1 MQQRDPVLVASL
13 PGGPLYRLLS
23 KVGDM
28 EQAFI
33 EWRALMRSRCP
44 TVFEDARKKWV
55 ELYERQR
62 CDYKGYAFR
71 EHAYQYLSDTIPLAA
86 YFLPETMGTAP
97 RPASPKWL
105 ERLSRESLDPEAPIP
120 LAKRH
125 SYWTRFEIFGSGPV
139 PSVNSESHRII
150 DLKWLAQAR
159 ADYVRVPV
167 ERPGAFRLI
176 RQYIIRLTLYP
187 SNVDDPVF
195 DRLSTPDNVTPS
207 VRTLHDRAAI
217 LAAPDGQ
224 DVLTLAR
231 TILRDFDTADG
242 RWIDGPLYRA
252 TILPILI
259 LHANNR
265 IKATGSVREAAYELI
280 AKPDAFIPEQET
292 LWRMDT
298 AALGLQ
304 NLGKRPPTELL
315 KLNKILCGCLWLVAV
330 SGKPEDVHLLST
342 LAKNFQK
349 NEKVFEFNRIIR
361 ALGITADRDAINEQ
375 IALRQK
381 TRHSMMLGQI
391 NAALADSAQK
401 SGTSITE
408 LEERS
413 AYTHDLDSHHE
424 RAVPL
429 PNGLTATLSVKTN
442 GSGTVTLFSA
452 DGTELRPVPPAIRAE
467 LKTIRAYEKLREE
480 ARALTKEMQAHRLRL
495 ERSWLTQES
504 WTAERF
510 RTNYLAHPV
519 LSWLAHRQIWT
530 LTAPDGTQRTV
541 LFPNGTPVAP
551 NGTPTAPLR
560 DDETLTLWH
569 PLDADM
575 AFVSQWRDTLEAIAL
590 IQPIR
595 QAWRETYVLTDA
607 ERATS
612 PASLRYAK
620 QVLRQAQSVE
630 LGRQRGWRVRTLSMH
645 MPSSE
650 GDPTSL
656 TIPAAGLHAEI
667 WTAGVDGQA
676 AFQHGTFTHILTD
689 RVQFRTVTDKG
700 SWRHDGGKKLAIG
713 KDTVPLED
721 VPSLIFS
728 EVMRDL
734 DLFVS
739 VASIGLEVTYLDG
752 AEGRSIGEWRRLSD
766 LAIWKQDE
774 TTSLNGRARIRYET
788 LERLLPRLTIADRLE
803 LTDTH
808 VHVRG
813 VLHSYKIHI
822 GTGNIF
828 LDPDQRYIC
837 IVPDIRKKK
846 SSIALPFDDDQT
858 LSVILSKLF
867 LLATDDKITDPVI
880 LRQFPASTPEQ
891 TS

>member
-33 EWRALMRSRCP
+33 EWRTLMRSRCP
-44 TVFEDARKKWV
+44 MVFEDARKKWV
-55 ELYERQR
+55 ELYEQQR
-62 CDYKGYAFR
+62 CDYKGYAFK

-125 SYWTRFEIFGSGPV
+125 SYWTRFEIFGSGPA
-139 PSVNSESHRII
+139 PSVNSQSHRIM

-159 ADYVRVPV
+159 ADYVRIPV
-167 ERPGAFRLI
+167 ERPGTFRLV
-176 RQYIIRLTLYP
+176 RQHVIRLTLHP
-187 SNVDDPVF
+187 SKADDPVF

-207 VRTLHDRAAI
+207 ARTLRDRAAI

-231 TILRDFDTADG
+231 AILRDFDTAQG

-252 TILPILI
+252 AVLPILAG
-259 LHANNR
+259 HAINR
-265 IKATGSVREAAYELI
+265 IKATGSIREAAYELI
-280 AKPDAFIPEQET
+280 ARPEFFMPEKET

-298 AALGLQ
+298 AEFGLRD
-304 NLGKRPPTELL
+304 LGKRPPLAQINF
-315 KLNKILCGCLWLVAV
+315 NKILCGCLWLVAV
-330 SGKPEDVHLLST
+330 SGTAEDVQLLST
-342 LAKNFQK
+342 LAKNFQRDDR
-349 NEKVFEFNRIIR
+349 VFEFNRIIR
-361 ALGITADRDAINEQ
+361 ALGLTADRDAINEQ

-381 TRHSMMLGQI
+381 TRHSLMLSQI
-391 NAALADSAQK
+391 NAALADSARK
-401 SGTSITE
+401 SGISITE

-413 AYTHDLDSHHE
+413 AYTHDLNSHHE

-429 PNGLTATLSVKTN
+429 PNGLTATLSLKTN
-442 GSGTVTLFSA
+442 SSGTVTLFST
-452 DGTELRPVPPAIRAE
+452 DGSELRPVPPAIRAE
-467 LKTIRAYEKLREE
+467 LKSIRAYEKLREE

-495 ERSWLTQES
+495 ERSWITQER

-510 RTNYLAHPV
+510 RTNYLTHPV

-541 LFPNGTPVAP
+541 LFPNSTPVAP
-551 NGTPTAPLR
+551 DGTPTASLR
-560 DDETLTLWH
+560 DDETVTLWH
-569 PLDADM
+569 PLDADT
-575 AFVSQWRDTLEAIAL
+575 ALVNQWRDTLEDIAL

-612 PASLRYAK
+612 PASLRYAR

-656 TIPAAGLHAEI
+656 TIPSAGLHAEI
-667 WTAGVDGQA
+667 WTAGVDGHA
-676 AFQHGTFTHILTD
+676 AFHHGTFTHILTD

-700 SWRHDGGKKLAIG
+700 SWRYDGGKKLSVG
-713 KDTVPLED
+713 KETVPLED
-721 VPSLIFS
+721 VPPLIFS

-752 AEGRSIGEWRRLSD
+752 AEGQTIAQWRRMPD
-766 LAIWKQDE
+766 LAMWNYDE
-774 TTSLNGRARIRYET
+774 TLPLNGRARIRYET
-788 LERLLPRLTIADRLE
+788 LERILPRLTIADRLE
-803 LTDTH
+803 LTDTY

-813 VLHSYKIHI
+813 VLHSYRVHI
-822 GTGNIF
+822 RTGNIF
-828 LDPDQRYIC
+828 LDPDRRYIC
-837 IVPDIRKKK
+837 IVPDARKKK
-846 SSIALPFDDDQT
+846 STIALPFDDDQT

-867 LLATDDKITDPVI
+867 LLAADDKITDPVI

>member
-1 MQQRDPVLVASL
+1 MAVASL
-13 PGGPLYRLLS
+13 PGGALYRLLS

-55 ELYERQR
+55 ELYEQQR
-62 CDYKGYAFR
+62 CNYKGYAFK
-71 EHAYQYLSDTIPLAA
+71 EHAYQYLSDNIPLAA
-86 YFLPETMGTAP
+86 YFLPETMGNAP

-105 ERLSRESLDPEAPIP
+105 ERLSRETLDPEAPIP
-120 LAKRH
+120 LQKH
-125 SYWTRFEIFGSGPV
+125 DSYWSRFRTFCPD
-139 PSVNSESHRII
+139 PNSPIDPTTHRIM

-176 RQYIIRLTLYP
+176 RQHIIRLTLYP
-187 SNVDDPVF
+187 GNADDPVF
-195 DRLSTPDNVTPS
+195 DRLSTPDSVTPS
-207 VRTLHDRAAI
+207 VRTLRDRATI

-231 TILRDFDTADG
+231 TILRDFDTAQG

-252 TILPILI
+252 AILPILVI
-259 LHANNR
+259 HANNR

-304 NLGKRPPTELL
+304 NLGKRPPAELL
-315 KLNKILCGCLWLVAV
+315 NLNKILCGCLWLVAV
-330 SGKPEDVHLLST
+330 SGKPEDVQLLST

-349 NEKVFEFNRIIR
+349 NEKLFEFNRIIR
-361 ALGITADRDAINEQ
+361 ALGLTADRDAINEQ

-381 TRHSMMLGQI
+381 TRHSLMLGQI
-391 NAALADSAQK
+391 NAALADSARK
-401 SGTSITE
+401 SGISITE

-429 PNGLTATLSVKTN
+429 PNGLTATLSLKTN
-442 GSGTVTLFSA
+442 ASGTVTLFSA
-452 DGTELRPVPPAIRAE
+452 DGTELRPVPPAIRTE

-480 ARALTKEMQAHRLRL
+480 ARALTKEMQVHRLRL
-495 ERSWLTQES
+495 ERSWITQER

-510 RTNYLAHPV
+510 RTNYLTHPV
-519 LSWLAHRQIWT
+519 LSWLARRQIWT

-541 LFPNGTPVAP
+541 LFPNGTPIAP
-551 NGTPTAPLR
+551 DSTPTAALR
-560 DDETLTLWH
+560 DDETVTLWH
-569 PLDADM
+569 PLDANT
-575 AFVSQWRDTLEAIAL
+575 ALVNQWRDTLEDIAL

-612 PASLRYAK
+612 PASLRYAR

-656 TIPAAGLHAEI
+656 TIPSAGLHAEI

-676 AFQHGTFTHILTD
+676 AFHHGTFTHILTD

-713 KDTVPLED
+713 KDTVPLEN
-721 VPSLIFS
+721 VPPLIFS

-739 VASIGLEVTYLDG
+739 VSSIGLEVTYLDG
-752 AEGRSIGEWRRLSD
+752 AEGHTIAQWRRMPD
-766 LAIWKQDE
+766 LAMWNYDE
-774 TTSLNGRARIRYET
+774 TLPLNGRARIRYET
-788 LERLLPRLTIADRLE
+788 LERILPRLTIADRLE
-803 LTDTH
+803 LTDTY

-813 VLHSYKIHI
+813 VLHSYRVHI
-822 GTGNIF
+822 RTGNIF
-828 LDPDQRYIC
+828 LDPDRRYIC
-837 IVPDIRKKK
+837 IVPDARKKK
-846 SSIALPFDDDQT
+846 STIALPFDDDQT
-858 LSVILSKLF
+858 LAVILSKLF
-867 LLATDDKITDPVI
+867 LLAADDKITDPVI
-880 LRQFPASTPEQ
+880 LRQLPAPTPEHV
-891 TS
+891 S

>member
-13 PGGPLYRLLS
+13 PGGALYRLLS

-28 EQAFI
+28 EQSFMDWHARMCARWPTAF
-33 EWRALMRSRCP
+33 EN
-44 TVFEDARKKWV
+44 ARRRWAK
-55 ELYERQR
+55 LYARR
-62 CDYKGYAFR
+62 MCDYKGYTFR
-71 EHAYQYLSDTIPLAA
+71 KDANHYLDDKVPLAA
-86 YFLPETMGTAP
+86 YFRTETIGPGPYLPAPIWLNRLARET
-97 RPASPKWL
+97 
-105 ERLSRESLDPEAPIP
+105 LDPAAPIP
-120 LAKRH
+120 MTKRS
-125 SYWTRFEIFGSGPV
+125 SYWTRFRTFCPDPNRSTPAEAHCIMD
-139 PSVNSESHRII
+139 RA
-150 DLKWLAQAR
+150 WLAQAR
-159 ADYVRVPV
+159 TDYLRIPL
-167 ERPGAFRLI
+167 ERPGTFRLV
-176 RQYIIRLTLYP
+176 RQHIIRLTLHP
-187 SNVDDPVF
+187 SKADDPVF
-195 DRLSTPDNVTPS
+195 DRLVTPDSISPS
-207 VRTLHDRAAI
+207 TRTLRDRAAI
-217 LAAPDGQ
+217 LAASDGQ
-224 DVLTLAR
+224 DVLNLAR
-231 TILRDFDTADG
+231 AILRDFDTAQG

-252 TILPILI
+252 AILPILVM
-259 LHANNR
+259 HANNR

-280 AKPDAFIPEQET
+280 ARPESFIPEKET

-298 AALGLQ
+298 AEFGLRD
-304 NLGKRPPTELL
+304 LRKRPPLTLI
-315 KLNKILCGCLWLVAV
+315 NFNRILCGCLWLVAV
-330 SGKPEDVHLLST
+330 SGTPEDVQLLST
-342 LAKNFQK
+342 LAKNFQRDDRI
-349 NEKVFEFNRIIR
+349 FEFNRIIR
-361 ALGITADRDAINEQ
+361 ALGLTADRDAINEQ

-381 TRHSMMLGQI
+381 TRHSLMLGQI
-391 NAALADSAQK
+391 NAALADSARK
-401 SGTSITE
+401 SGISITE

-413 AYTHDLDSHHE
+413 AYTHGLDSHHE

-429 PNGLTATLSVKTN
+429 PNGLTATLSLKPN

-495 ERSWLTQES
+495 ERSWITQER

-530 LTAPDGTQRTV
+530 LTAPDGTQRTI

-551 NGTPTAPLR
+551 DGTPTAPLR
-560 DDETLTLWH
+560 DDETVTLWH
-569 PLDADM
+569 PLDADT
-575 AFVSQWRDTLEAIAL
+575 ALVNQWRDTLESIAL

-612 PASLRYAK
+612 PVSLRYAK

-630 LGRQRGWRVRTLSMH
+630 LGRQRGWRVRILSMH

-656 TIPAAGLHAEI
+656 TIPSAGLHAEI

-676 AFQHGTFTHILTD
+676 AFHHGTFTHILTE
-689 RVQFRTVTDKG
+689 RVQFRSVTDKG

-713 KDTVPLED
+713 KDTVPLEN
-721 VPSLIFS
+721 VPPLIFS

-766 LAIWKQDE
+766 LAMWKQDE
-774 TTSLNGRARIRYET
+774 TTSLAGRARIRYET
-788 LERLLPRLTIADRLE
+788 LERVLPRLTIADRLE
-803 LTDTH
+803 LIDTH

-813 VLHSYKIHI
+813 VLHSYRIHI

-828 LDPDQRYIC
+828 LDPDRRYIC
-837 IVPDIRKKK
+837 IVPDARKKK

-867 LLATDDKITDPVI
+867 LLAADDKITDPVI
-880 LRQFPASTPEQ
+880 LRQFPASTPENV
-891 TS
+891 S